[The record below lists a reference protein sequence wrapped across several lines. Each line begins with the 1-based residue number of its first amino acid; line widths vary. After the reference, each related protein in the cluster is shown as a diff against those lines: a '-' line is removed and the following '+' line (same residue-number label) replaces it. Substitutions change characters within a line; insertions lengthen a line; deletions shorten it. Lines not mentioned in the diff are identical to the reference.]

1 MSVRHQLKLLL
12 GGLHARS
19 GGESASG
26 GLPPDSASS
35 TNARLSATRDF
46 LDRNR
51 LVSALIFVVTVVS
64 IVLISWAGMTTSN
77 FAVLPNQLA
86 TVRVTASTPFTYAS
100 EEKTRAARDQFLD
113 RVPPVYRLENEPFL
127 RFESAARLLLAQL
140 DSHEAAH
147 PAPPSTSLAPG
158 TALSAP
164 TTARPVAPAPPR
176 PNSQISNLNSQL
188 SPASLRP
195 EFAALAESFNAR
207 GPYHATPEDIA
218 ALLSIGDS
226 KARAALFEN
235 GLAILRDIYAQGVA
249 DSALV
254 GTGNSRALVF
264 QIARPA
270 PASAPLVTP
279 TLTPSANPT
288 PAPSASLTPPS
299 AVATSANP
307 SAAAPRSV
315 QSMEDALTL
324 LRVGLATDG
333 VSRSATQAVFR
344 LFRFGLVPNVLYDR
358 AATQAA
364 LNLAKRAFKPVTISV
379 TRGQSIIEPGDRV
392 TPEQHEMFQAYRRYL
407 LDHGDTELNEG
418 LTLFG
423 RVLLVLAMVLASL
436 IYIRIEDPETLR
448 SNVRCGLLA
457 LVVIVNLALVRANY
471 SLGGAEFF
479 VRDGSWASTLP
490 YVAPTALAPLIV
502 AILIDAGSGIFM
514 ALLISIF
521 TGVIYGNRLD
531 LLVLTFLASLV
542 AIFIG
547 REARRRGL
555 VVRAAGA
562 GGLTVAAFAA
572 LIGIA
577 DQTPIDTIARQMTA
591 GLATGLLTGVAV
603 VGVLPILESLFKRTT
618 DITLLELTDYNH
630 PLLRRMQLDAPG
642 TYHHSLVVAQ
652 LSENAC
658 NAIGANPLLARV
670 CALFH
675 DVGKTAHAADFTE
688 NQRDGHNP
696 HDARDPAESAR
707 IIRQHVTDGVELAAR
722 HNLPRAVLDVIR
734 QHHGTSLVRYFYDRA
749 VAQTRAPSTT
759 GPKRRAPVPAEATK
773 ADATAAASAV
783 AFPPPDSKIENPLS
797 KISESAFRYA
807 GPRPQF
813 KESAIISL
821 ADGIEAASRSLRTAT
836 PETLRDLIN
845 RIVNDRIA
853 DSQLDEAP
861 LTFDEITKIKNSFQ
875 FTLLNMLHSRVAYPA
890 AEQPPAKANA

>member
-12 GGLHARS
+12 GGLNARRT
-19 GGESASG
+19 GESAPGHPPHPASG
-26 GLPPDSASS
+26 PGD
-35 TNARLSATRDF
+35 NAAHSATRDF

-51 LVSALIFVVTVVS
+51 LVSAAIFVFTVVA
-64 IVLISWAGMTTSN
+64 IVLISSAGMTTSN

-86 TVRVTASTPFTYAS
+86 TVRVTANAAFAYESA
-100 EEKTRAARDQFLD
+100 EKTSAERAQFLD
-113 RVPPVYRLENEPFL
+113 RVPPVYRLETEPFR
-127 RFESAARLLLAQL
+127 RFELAARALLTQL
-140 DSHEAAH
+140 DAYDAAH
-147 PAPPSTSLAPG
+147 PPATPVASGAALSAPSTSL
-158 TALSAP
+158 T
-164 TTARPVAPAPPR
+164 PAPP
-176 PNSQISNLNSQL
+176 
-188 SPASLRP
+188 PAP
-195 EFAALAESFNAR
+195 FNVFAARPTEFTAIAEAFNVR
-207 GPYHATPEDIA
+207 GPYHATAEDIA
-218 ALLSIGDS
+218 ALLASGDP
-226 KARAALFEN
+226 KARTALFEN
-235 GLAILRDIYAQGVA
+235 GLATLRDIYTQGVT
-249 DSALV
+249 DSTLA
-254 GTGNSRALVF
+254 GTGAGTAVVF
-264 QIARPA
+264 QITRPTGD
-270 PASAPLVTP
+270 S
-279 TLTPSANPT
+279 
-288 PAPSASLTPPS
+288 
-299 AVATSANP
+299 
-307 SAAAPRSV
+307 APRSV
-315 QSMEDALTL
+315 QTMEDALTL
-324 LRVGLATDG
+324 LRVSLATDG
-333 VSRSATQAVFR
+333 VSRPSTQSVFR
-344 LFRFGLVPNVLYDR
+344 VFRFGLVPNVVFDR
-358 AATQAA
+358 AATQARVTA
-364 LNLAKRAFKPVTISV
+364 ATRTLKPVSINV
-379 TRGQSIIEPGDRV
+379 ARGQSIIEPGDRV
-392 TPEQHEMFQAYRRYL
+392 TPEQHEMFQAHRRYL

-457 LVVIVNLALVRANY
+457 LVVIANLALVRANY

-542 AIFIG
+542 AIYIG
-547 REARRRGL
+547 RDARRRAR

-577 DQTPIDTIARQMTA
+577 DQTPVDILARQMTA

-603 VGVLPILESLFKRTT
+603 VGLLPILESLFKRTT

-675 DVGKTAHAADFTE
+675 DVGKTAHAADFAE
-688 NQRDGHNP
+688 NQRDGLNP

-707 IIRQHVTDGVELAAR
+707 IIKQHVPDGVTLAFE
-722 HNLPRAVLDVIR
+722 HNLPRAVVDVIR
-734 QHHGTSLVRYFYDRA
+734 QHHGTSLVRYFYQLA
-749 VAQTRAPSTT
+749 VDQSRAPFTS
-759 GPKRRAPVPAEATK
+759 
-773 ADATAAASAV
+773 
-783 AFPPPDSKIENPLS
+783 PPRSSSSKIPPSSPKLS
-797 KISESAFRYA
+797 NSDLANRPPSVIEANFRYE

-821 ADGIEAASRSLRTAT
+821 ADGLEAASRSLRQAT
-836 PETLRDLIN
+836 PAALHDLIA
-845 RIVNDRIA
+845 RVVNDRIA
-853 DSQLDEAP
+853 DGQLDEAP
-861 LTFDEITKIKNSFQ
+861 LTFEEITKIKNSFQ
-875 FTLLNMLHSRVAYPA
+875 FTLLNMLHARIAYPA
-890 AEQPPAKANA
+890 GEQPVSAAKA